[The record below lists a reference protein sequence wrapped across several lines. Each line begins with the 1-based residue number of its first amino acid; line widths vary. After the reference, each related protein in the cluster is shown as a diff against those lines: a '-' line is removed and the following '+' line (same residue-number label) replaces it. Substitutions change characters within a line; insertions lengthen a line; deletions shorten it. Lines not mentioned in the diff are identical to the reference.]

1 MPRYKP
7 IYPYSRREAERTG
20 ELNLWSE
27 SYAENCTCARDIDRA
42 IADGYGDNRLDR
54 ECAKKV
60 ISEYGYDRVNWILAN
75 TIREGEHDGRYSREN
90 KEWAKRFSVPKDENF
105 SNMNFALRSHPG
117 LVDIFTDLVRKAWQ
131 NLGLYEADQCYP
143 EKMDLKG
150 KIVAIRIY
158 LRPARRKRTGESE
171 TRAPYC
177 PVCPAKRCCA
187 RGTAFLCTVP
197 R

>member
-54 ECAKKV
+54 ECVKKV

-75 TIREGEHDGRYSREN
+75 TIREGEHDGGEDAVFVLHR
-90 KEWAKRFSVPKDENF
+90 
-105 SNMNFALRSHPG
+105 ALQGR
-117 LVDIFTDLVRKAWQ
+117 R
-131 NLGLYEADQCYP
+131 
-143 EKMDLKG
+143 
-150 KIVAIRIY
+150 
-158 LRPARRKRTGESE
+158 LRVME
-171 TRAPYC
+171 
-177 PVCPAKRCCA
+177 
-187 RGTAFLCTVP
+187 
-197 R
+197 